1 MGVKDHLSC
10 LLRNLFAGQEATVR
24 TGHETT
30 DWFQIRKG
38 VCQGC
43 ILPPCLL
50 NFYAEYLMQ
59 NVRRD
64 DAQAGI
70 KIARRNTNNL
80 RNADDTTL
88 QKKAKRS
95 LGAS

>member
-10 LLRNLFAGQEATVR
+10 LLRNLFAGQEATFR

-30 DWFQIRKG
+30 DWFKIRKA
-38 VCQGC
+38 VCQDC

-50 NFYAEYLMQ
+50 NFYAEYIMQ
-59 NVRRD
+59 NVRLD
-64 DAQAGI
+64 DAQAEI
-70 KIARRNTNNL
+70 KIARRNINNL

-88 QKKAKRS
+88 QKKAR
-95 LGAS
+95 GA

>member
-1 MGVKDHLSC
+1 MGVKDHLSF
-10 LLRNLFAGQEATVR
+10 LLRNLFAGQQATVR

-50 NFYAEYLMQ
+50 NFYAEYFMP
-59 NVRRD
+59 NVRLD

-70 KIARRNTNNL
+70 KIAIRNTNNL